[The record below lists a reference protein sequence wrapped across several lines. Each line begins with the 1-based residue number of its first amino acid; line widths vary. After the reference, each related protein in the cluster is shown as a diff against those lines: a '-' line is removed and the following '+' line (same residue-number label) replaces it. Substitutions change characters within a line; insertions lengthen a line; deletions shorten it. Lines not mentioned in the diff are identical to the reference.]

1 MRFMEIAL
9 LPVLPAS
16 RRWWFALL
24 AVALMG
30 VPAASA
36 QERRFEFGGSVGWT
50 FSDGVHG
57 LEVGT
62 SGLPAT
68 GIGPENAFSYSLFAS
83 YFLNENL
90 QLGVQAGRQESELR
104 LKAAP
109 PLEGGAIDIDNY
121 HAVLTTL
128 LGDDDLRARPYFL
141 FGLGVTRFGHVN
153 FTGVDGVP
161 RFFQARTR
169 FSPTVGTGLKYYL
182 RSHKYGLNFG
192 VRWTPTFLDSE
203 NAGFWCNPY
212 WGCFLVEN
220 SQFIHQLEVAGGIQL
235 RF

>member
-1 MRFMEIAL
+1 MRFMEISL
-9 LPVLPAS
+9 LAVLPAS
-16 RRWWFALL
+16 RRHWLALF
-24 AVALMG
+24 AVALVG
-30 VPAASA
+30 ASAASA
-36 QERRFEFGGSVGWT
+36 QERRFEFGGAVGLT

-57 LEVGT
+57 LAVGT

-68 GIGPENAFSYSLFAS
+68 GIETENALSYSLFAS

-104 LKAAP
+104 LKSAP
-109 PLEGGAIDIDNY
+109 PLEVGSLDIDNY

-128 LGDDDLRARPYFL
+128 VGDDDLRFRPYFL

-161 RFFQARTR
+161 RFFQSRVR
-169 FSPTVGTGLKYYL
+169 FSPTVGTGLKFYL
-182 RSHKYGLNFG
+182 RSRKYGLNLG

-212 WGCFLVEN
+212 FGCFLVEN